1 MGVVQ
6 QVISS
11 FYTAPAGSLLL
22 DTYTGAVGAFSLRQL
37 RTAQTNCVRVR
48 RTSDNAEQTIGFSSG
63 VIDASSLTTFAS
75 ATNADVATWYN
86 QIGSND
92 VTQSTASKQPRIV
105 TSGTIETDGTDY
117 GVEFIK
123 DDSDILTGSLLSTS
137 KVYTLFA
144 VCKIVTAT
152 DNFVLHLN
160 GTASGY
166 GLYTS
171 GGQWKPFNRGVADF
185 GSGAYSTSTVLITIC
200 RKSDTDLVERLN
212 GTQTFSG
219 TNSAMT
225 TPSGTFYL
233 GGGDFGDTF
242 GGHILEW
249 ICYDSDQSANI
260 SAIESNIQS
269 YYANV

>member
-1 MGVVQ
+1 MIINSYQ
-6 QVISS
+6 
-11 FYTAPAGSLLL
+11 FAAPAGSLLL

-37 RTAQTNCVRVR
+37 RTAQTNCVTVR
-48 RTSDNAEQTIGFSSG
+48 RASDNTEQTIGFSSG
-63 VIDASSLTTFAS
+63 DIDATALTTFAS
-75 ATNADVATWYN
+75 GTNADVKTWFN

-92 VTQSTASKQPRIV
+92 VSQSTASKQPRIV
-105 TSGTIETDGTDY
+105 TSGSIETDGADY
-117 GVEFIK
+117 GVKFVK
-123 DDSDILTGSLLSTS
+123 TDADILTGNILSAS
-137 KVYTLFA
+137 KVYTIFA
-144 VCKIVTAT
+144 VCKIVTAS

-166 GLYTS
+166 GLYTQ

-185 GSGAYSTSTVLITIC
+185 GTGAYSTNTVLITIC
-200 RKSDTDLVERLN
+200 RKSDSDIVTRLN

-219 TNSAMT
+219 ANSSMI

-249 ICYDSDQSANI
+249 ICYDSDQSSNI
-260 SAIESNIQS
+260 SAIEADIQS
-269 YYANV
+269 YYTNV